1 MSPRELQEEAEK
13 NVAMK
18 QLQEIR
24 LTDAKNAAALQEIS
38 AENARLEAHSAKLQ
52 KVSSSLANTGR
63 CLSGAIE

>member
-52 KVSSSLANTGR
+52 KVSSSLPNSGR